1 MIQSLDM
8 IDKDN
13 TILESIDFDTR
24 EKAMVI
30 KNIYGQN
37 PHTGVSSLKC
47 SVILLIAER

>member
-24 EKAMVI
+24 EKAMVV
-30 KNIYGQN
+30 KNYMVRIPTRAFQ
-37 PHTGVSSLKC
+37 
-47 SVILLIAER
+47 A